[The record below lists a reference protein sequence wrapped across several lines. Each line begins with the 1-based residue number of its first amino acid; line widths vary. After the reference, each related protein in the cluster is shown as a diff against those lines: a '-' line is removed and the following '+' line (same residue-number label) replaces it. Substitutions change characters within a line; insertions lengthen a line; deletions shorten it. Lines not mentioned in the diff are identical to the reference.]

1 MVTAPEMDHVGQREW
16 RPLTVDVRLASRAE
30 ATVWSPQ
37 ERIELRAGR
46 ESGVRL
52 SLDGPELD
60 YVVRF
65 IAPAVGSVRAS
76 GGATVS
82 GEHGA
87 RFFAQPTCHHRPEV
101 VGGIEERESGEILK
115 AFFKERR

>member
-1 MVTAPEMDHVGQREW
+1 MDHVGQREW

-37 ERIELRAGR
+37 ERIQLRAGR

-52 SLDGPELD
+52 SVDGPELD

-76 GGATVS
+76 GDATVS
-82 GEHGA
+82 GERVEGGVTVVEVRGG
-87 RFFAQPTCHHRPEV
+87 RFELAAQT
-101 VGGIEERESGEILK
+101 G
-115 AFFKERR
+115 